1 MESVT
6 SQNSTIGR
14 AEEVRPPTPRF
25 LSQLSTPRQR
35 LVHLCQAINYGHIQ
49 RLEVTNFEPMVKPD
63 TLVYIEIKLDVED
76 CARSEVGLADFVL
89 PDEILRLMAQLE
101 QIQNGVIDKIEVRA
115 GLPRRLAYS
124 SPPSKV
130 LR

>member
-1 MESVT
+1 MESISSNMKQSSDGARAST
-6 SQNSTIGR
+6 S
-14 AEEVRPPTPRF
+14 VR
-25 LSQLSTPRQR
+25 LSQLSAARQS
-35 LVHLCQAINYGHIQ
+35 LVRLCQAINYGHIQ